1 MLYTIAIKKRSLFEK
16 SYVLAPAVHCEVTL
30 VAYYYIF
37 LILQNIVTS
46 SKYLYII
53 KLSHHVTRITKYSND
68 ITIFW
73 SIENIQKFAINA
85 LLIAN
90 SQCSS
95 IINLIQMSYLFL
107 DFSFNAR
114 VSIVEF
120 IVGNIVEFMNVTMN
134 MKMNPTY
141 SDKVSEY
148 NKKKKVLTPIQ
159 N

>member
-90 SQCSS
+90 S
-95 IINLIQMSYLFL
+95 
-107 DFSFNAR
+107 
-114 VSIVEF
+114 
-120 IVGNIVEFMNVTMN
+120 
-134 MKMNPTY
+134 
-141 SDKVSEY
+141 
-148 NKKKKVLTPIQ
+148 
-159 N
+159 